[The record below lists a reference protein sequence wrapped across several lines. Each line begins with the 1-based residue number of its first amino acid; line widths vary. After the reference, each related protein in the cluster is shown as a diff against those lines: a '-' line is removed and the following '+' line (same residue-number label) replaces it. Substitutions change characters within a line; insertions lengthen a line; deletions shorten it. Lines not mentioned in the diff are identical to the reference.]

1 MDKFKSRKF
10 LLAILSA
17 VGGIA
22 ISLSALP
29 GKVGIIS
36 AVVSAI
42 VPPVTYIITEG
53 VVDAKAV
60 GMLCDAISTTAELV
74 EDIEKEDDEVK
85 G

>member
-1 MDKFKSRKF
+1 MEKFKSRKF

-36 AVVSAI
+36 AIISAI

-53 VVDAKAV
+53 VIDAKAV

-74 EDIEKEDDEVK
+74 EDIEKEDEEVK